1 MFKINYSGR
10 TDQTR
15 YFNEL
20 NGSLTAANVKISCTW
35 CETYRSNGNKLLLFC
50 TVSWPGLLCNHTQK
64 CGFWF
69 WNSKP
74 PLISW

>member
-20 NGSLTAANVKISCTW
+20 NESLRAADVKISFTCR
-35 CETYRSNGNKLLLFC
+35 ETLKSNGNNLLL
-50 TVSWPGLLCNHTQK
+50 SLYLQLAWALLCKHAQK
-64 CGFWF
+64 
-69 WNSKP
+69 K
-74 PLISW
+74 

>member
-20 NGSLTAANVKISCTW
+20 NESLTAASLTVKISSTW
-35 CETYRSNGNKLLLFC
+35 CETCKSNGNKLLLFC
-50 TVSWPGLLCNHTQK
+50 TFTWPGLFCVSMHKNVIS
-64 CGFWF
+64 GFETL
-69 WNSKP
+69 K
-74 PLISW
+74 LH

>member
-20 NGSLTAANVKISCTW
+20 NEGLRAADVKISSTC
-35 CETYRSNGNKLLLFC
+35 CETYKSNGDDLLL
-50 TVSWPGLLCNHTQK
+50 SLYLQLAGALLCKHAQK
-64 CGFWF
+64 
-69 WNSKP
+69 K
-74 PLISW
+74 